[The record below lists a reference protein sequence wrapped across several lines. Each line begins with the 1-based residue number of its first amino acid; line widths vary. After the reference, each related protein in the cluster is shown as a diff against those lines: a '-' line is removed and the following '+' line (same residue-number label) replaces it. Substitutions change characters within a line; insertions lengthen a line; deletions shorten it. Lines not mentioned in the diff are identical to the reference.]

1 MLIDPILYN
10 MSSQM
15 YLSGEFLHLEEL
27 FGSTLKEELRE
38 SSKAENSERP
48 ETHYYALYFSG
59 VGVANMDR
67 V

>member
-1 MLIDPILYN
+1 
-10 MSSQM
+10 M